1 MNMTTIAFKNGV
13 LAADSMACIGNRKS
27 TTKKIHI
34 VDGKFVIAG
43 AGALADIMRV
53 VEYVYENGLSECT
66 RLFDIEAFPSAIAI
80 DINSGTPYRLERGVW
95 LAITDEYYAVG
106 SGADFALGAMAM
118 GADAVAAVQHACSLD
133 IYTAEPVECYAL
145 DKGEPDGNK
154 KNNDEK
160 SASSS

>member
-1 MNMTTIAFKNGV
+1 MTTIAFKSGV

-27 TTKKIHI
+27 TTNKIHH

-53 VEYVYENGLSECT
+53 VEYVRENGLSECS

-80 DINSGTPYRLERGVW
+80 DINEGTPYRLERGIW
-95 LAITDEYYAVG
+95 LVITDAFYAIG

-118 GADAVAAVQHACSLD
+118 GADAVAAVQHAAALD
-133 IYTAEPVECYAL
+133 IYTAGPVLHYRL
-145 DKGEPDGNK
+145 GELDGNY

-160 SASSS
+160 SASSP

>member
-53 VEYVYENGLSECT
+53 VEYVHENGLSECT

-118 GADAVAAVQHACSLD
+118 GADAVAAVQHAAALD
-133 IYTAEPVECYAL
+133 IYTAGPVLHYIREPHGYNEN
-145 DKGEPDGNK
+145 NK
-154 KNNDEK
+154 ATK
-160 SASSS
+160 SPEH